1 MVADDEEDDIV
12 ELPVF
17 EGPAVV
23 EVVLDEVV
31 VVDDLG
37 RKVGRKDEADTL

>member
-1 MVADDEEDDIV
+1 MVADDEEDEDDDIV
-12 ELPVF
+12 ELLVF
-17 EGPAVV
+17 EGPA
-23 EVVLDEVV
+23 V